1 MMENLR
7 YFFKEGLKNVW
18 VNRMM
23 TIASVSVLTIC
34 LLLLGSSLLISVYVQ
49 GLMSQI
55 EDTNQIMIYLKD
67 SVDQQGIDSMAQS
80 LKDMPNVENVVFV
93 SKEEALESQK
103 KELGD
108 KGTLLQGYENDN
120 FYPNAYRVQVKS
132 MAQYSQ
138 TVSTINKLDG
148 VESIKSNGDIAR
160 KLNNISRVIRIVG
173 FWLFALLAV
182 VSLFL
187 ISNTIKV
194 AVYVRRREINIMKF
208 VGATDSFIRWPFVI
222 EGAVMG
228 LISGLIAILAQW
240 YVYGQLI
247 RRLFAALNVHAV
259 IVPAHLTLMGVCFVA
274 AGILVGVLGSMISM
288 RRYLRV

>member
-1 MMENLR
+1 MEKLR
-7 YFFKEGLKNVW
+7 YFLREGLKNIW

-34 LLLLGSSLLISVYVQ
+34 LLLLGSSLVVSVYVR

-67 SVDQQGIDSMAQS
+67 SVDQKGIDAMSDTLRA
-80 LKDMPNVENVVFV
+80 MPNVHNVVFI
-93 SKEEALESQK
+93 SKQEALESQK

-120 FYPNAYRVQVKS
+120 FYPNAFRVQVRN
-132 MAQYSQ
+132 MNQYSA
-138 TVSTINKLDG
+138 TVASINRLDG
-148 VESIKSNGDIAR
+148 VETIKSNSNIAR

-173 FWLFALLAV
+173 LWLFALMAV

-222 EGAVMG
+222 EGAAMG
-228 LISGLIAILAQW
+228 LISGAVAIVAQW
-240 YVYGQLI
+240 YVYRQLI
-247 RRLFAALNVHAV
+247 RRLFAVINVQAT
-259 IVPAHLTLMGVCFVA
+259 IEPAHLALMGVCFVLS
-274 AGILVGVLGSMISM
+274 GIVVGVLGSAISM